1 MIICWFVPVVPRT
14 GVIPSDE
21 ISHVLLDAEVTM
33 IRRTASVPTDR
44 PARWAKQL
52 LSHFSAKVDVV
63 LEGEGGT
70 VTFGAGKG
78 TIRVEPNRL
87 VFEAE
92 GATEDDAQ
100 QVQNV
105 LGGHFE
111 RFAAKEDLKV
121 IWSEAD

>member
-1 MIICWFVPVVPRT
+1 
-14 GVIPSDE
+14 
-21 ISHVLLDAEVTM
+21 M

-52 LSHFSAKVDVV
+52 LSHFGAKVDVV
-63 LEGEGGT
+63 LEGDGGT
-70 VTFGAGKG
+70 ITFGAGKG
-78 TIRVEPNRL
+78 TVRVEPNLL

-92 GATEDDAQ
+92 GATEDDVQ

-111 RFAAKEDLKV
+111 RFAAKDGLTV
-121 IWSEAD
+121 TWSEAD

>member
-1 MIICWFVPVVPRT
+1 
-14 GVIPSDE
+14 
-21 ISHVLLDAEVTM
+21 M

-63 LEGEGGT
+63 LDGEGGT
-70 VTFGAGKG
+70 VTIGDARGV
-78 TIRVEPNRL
+78 IRVEPDLL

-92 GATEDDAQ
+92 GETEEDVQ
-100 QVQNV
+100 LVQNV

-111 RFAAKEDLKV
+111 RFAAKEELRV
-121 IWSEAD
+121 AWSETN

>member
-1 MIICWFVPVVPRT
+1 
-14 GVIPSDE
+14 
-21 ISHVLLDAEVTM
+21 M

-63 LEGEGGT
+63 LEGDGGT
-70 VTFGAGKG
+70 ITFGAGTG
-78 TIRVEPNRL
+78 IVRVEPNLL
-87 VFEAE
+87 VFEAQGE
-92 GATEDDAQ
+92 TEDDVQ

-121 IWSEAD
+121 LWSEAD